1 MRIRPYRAVAVLAL
15 VLGAVSGA
23 QSTTIA
29 VNSPADSLAIDGNC
43 TLREAIIAANTDTSV
58 DACPAGSGADIV
70 MVPPDTYILT
80 LVGAGEDTAA
90 TGDLDLTASADIV
103 GSPAGAIIDGNGAD
117 RVLDIDPAHTGG
129 VIVGITNITVRNGAG
144 VAQGGGI
151 RNAGT
156 LTLTSSRVSSST
168 ASGAGVDVEGGG
180 IYNDGS
186 LQLIASTVDGN
197 TALVSSTSG
206 AAFGGG
212 IHTEGGALVVT
223 DSTIRDN
230 VATLNPSAGPEVAGG
245 GIHCGGNML
254 TLMRSTVSG
263 NGAVGDPRSGSGVGG
278 GVASCDGAI
287 TNSTISGNH
296 AVIGE
301 QIIVAGGTL
310 TFSNSTID
318 DDIFVGVGE
327 TLIFRNT
334 IVARCLDLGG
344 GFTTVADDYNL
355 DASDTC
361 HMSGT
366 DLRGV
371 DPLLGPLA
379 DNGGPTQTRM
389 PQPGSP
395 ASDAGNPGAPGS
407 GGLACEATDQRGV
420 ARPVGPRCD
429 IGAFE
434 GLQTGTTNT
443 TTSTTTTSTTTSTTT
458 TTLCGP
464 APQTACQPALGQKS
478 KLTLRNL
485 SDDAKDRLSWSWTSS
500 ADVLPV
506 NFGDPRTDP
515 LDYVVCLYDQ
525 GGLRLDA
532 TAPAGGTCGTSPC
545 WKRTASLKLIY
556 TDKLLDPDGLRKV
569 VLKPG
574 LTAGKAKITVKGKGP
589 NLGMPAL
596 PLTTPVRMQ
605 ILRRVGQFT
614 QFCWDASFG
623 TSTRNDG
630 ERFSARSD
638 P

>member
-1 MRIRPYRAVAVLAL
+1 MRIRPYRAVAVLVL
-15 VLGAVSGA
+15 VLGAASGA
-23 QSTTIA
+23 QSSTIA

-43 TLREAIIAANTDTSV
+43 TLREAIIAANTDTAV

-70 MVPPDTYILT
+70 MVPPGTYILT
-80 LVGAGEDTAA
+80 LVGAGEDAAA
-90 TGDLDLTASADIV
+90 TGDLDLTASV
-103 GSPAGAIIDGNGAD
+103 ELLGSPGGAIVDGNGAD

-144 VAQGGGI
+144 VALGGGI
-151 RNAGT
+151 RNVGT

-168 ASGAGVDVEGGG
+168 ASGAGVNVEGGG

-197 TALVSSTSG
+197 TAVVSSTSG

-212 IHTEGGALVVT
+212 IYTEGGPLVVT
-223 DSTIRDN
+223 DSSIRGN
-230 VATLNPSAGPEVAGG
+230 VATLNPSTGPAVTGG

-263 NGAVGDPRSGSGVGG
+263 NMAFGDPRFGSGWGG
-278 GVASCDGAI
+278 GIASCDGAI
-287 TNSTISGNH
+287 TNTTISGNH
-296 AVIGE
+296 APVGA
-301 QIIVAGGTL
+301 QIMATGGSL
-310 TFSNSTID
+310 TFSNSTVD
-318 DDIFVGVGE
+318 ADISAVGGQ

-334 IVARCLDLGG
+334 IVGGCFDIG

-355 DASDTC
+355 DATDSC
-361 HMSGT
+361 KMSGT

-395 ASDAGNPGAPGS
+395 ASDAGNPGVAGS

-434 GLQTGTTNT
+434 GLQTG
-443 TTSTTTTSTTTSTTT
+443 STTTSTTT
-458 TTLCGP
+458 TTTTASTTTTTLCAP
-464 APQTACQPALGQKS
+464 APQAGCQPALAQKS
-478 KLTLRNL
+478 KLTLKNL
-485 SDDAKDRLSWSWTSS
+485 ADDTKDRLSWSWTSS
-500 ADVLPV
+500 DAVLHASFDDPV
-506 NFGDPRTDP
+506 AGPI
-515 LDYVVCLYDQ
+515 DYVVCLYDQ
-525 GGLRLDA
+525 GGLKLDA
-532 TAPAGGTCGTSPC
+532 KAPAGGTCGTKPC
-545 WKRTASLKLIY
+545 WKRTASFKLVY
-556 TDKLLDPDGLRKV
+556 TDKLLHPDGLLKV

-574 LTAGKAKITVKGKGP
+574 SAAGKAKITVKGKGA

-596 PLTTPVRMQ
+596 PLATPVRMQ
-605 ILRRVGQFT
+605 ILRHVGQFPIG
-614 QFCWDASFG
+614 CWDASFD
-623 TSTRNDG
+623 TSSRNDVQQ
-630 ERFSARSD
+630 FSARSD

>member
-15 VLGAVSGA
+15 VLGAASGA

-43 TLREAIIAANTDTSV
+43 TLREAIIAANTDTAV

-70 MVPPDTYILT
+70 MVPPDTYTLT
-80 LVGAGEDTAA
+80 LVGPGEDAAA
-90 TGDLDLTASADIV
+90 TGDLDLTASV
-103 GSPAGAIIDGNGAD
+103 ELLGSPAGAIVDGNGAD
-117 RVLDIDPAHTGG
+117 RVVDIDPVHTGG
-129 VIVGITNITVRNGAG
+129 VVVGITNITVRNGAG
-144 VAQGGGI
+144 VTQGGGI

-168 ASGAGVDVEGGG
+168 ASGAGVDIQGGG
-180 IYNDGS
+180 IYNGGS

-197 TALVSSTSG
+197 TASAFASLPIPSGSS
-206 AAFGGG
+206 FGGG
-212 IHTEGGALVVT
+212 IHSEGGPLIVT
-223 DSTIRDN
+223 DSSIRDN
-230 VATLNPSAGPEVAGG
+230 VATLGTFLGQDAAGG
-245 GIHCGGNML
+245 GIDCGGSVL
-254 TLMRSTVSG
+254 TLLRSTVSG
-263 NGAVGDPRSGSGVGG
+263 NFAFGAPPVSPGVGG
-278 GVASCDGAI
+278 GISGCSGTIVNG
-287 TNSTISGNH
+287 TISGNH
-296 AVIGE
+296 AVTGNE
-301 QIIVAGGTL
+301 IVVFGGTL

-318 DDIFVGVGE
+318 ADIE
-327 TLIFRNT
+327 TGGGPTLVFRNT
-334 IVARCLDLGG
+334 IVGLCRNNLGG
-344 GFTTVADDYNL
+344 GFTTIADDYNL

-361 HMSGT
+361 NMSGT

-395 ASDAGNPGAPGS
+395 ASDAGNPGVAGS

-443 TTSTTTTSTTTSTTT
+443 TSSTTTT

-464 APQTACQPALGQKS
+464 APQAGCQPALAQKS
-478 KLTLRNL
+478 KLTLKNL
-485 SDDAKDRLSWSWTSS
+485 PDDTKDRLSWSWTSS
-500 ADVLPV
+500 APVLHGSFDDPV
-506 NFGDPRTDP
+506 AGPI
-515 LDYVVCLYDQ
+515 DYVVCLYDQ
-525 GGLRLDA
+525 GGLKLDA
-532 TAPAGGTCGTSPC
+532 KAPGGGTCGTKPC
-545 WKRTASLKLIY
+545 WKRTASLKLVY
-556 TDKLLDPDGLRKV
+556 TDKLLDPDGLLKV

-574 LTAGKAKITVKGKGP
+574 PAAGKAKITVKGKGA

-605 ILRRVGQFT
+605 ILRHVGQFPIG
-614 QFCWDASFG
+614 CWDASFSA
-623 TSTRNDG
+623 STRNDA
-630 ERFSARSD
+630 EQFSARSD